1 MTRHGAYGGR
11 VQSDWMTLRA
21 TLRRRTSLLSAGR
34 GLPARGLSTVGGW
47 RAAVRNALEERIRR
61 LRAKRNSYFTP
72 PPRLRRRFN
81 RITALRLV

>member
-1 MTRHGAYGGR
+1 MTRHGAYGGH
-11 VQSDWMTLRA
+11 VQMNWIESRA
-21 TLRRRTSLLSAGR
+21 TLRRKISLLTAGR
-34 GLPARGLSTVGGW
+34 GLPASGLSTVGGW

-72 PPRLRRRFN
+72 SPRLRRRFN